1 MPAPDPPP
9 DPPGDEPDVQPGDL
23 PPGPPDPPGDE
34 PDLQPGSPADGRPR
48 EEAGDR
54 ADDRR
59 SGRGR
64 RSRGRRHGGGLH
76 RWGPGPTP
84 PSWWPEG
91 EPWPPTRPP
100 WAGRPGR
107 QAQGAGAGGS
117 SDQPGELG
125 ATGPGG
131 RQWPGHWG
139 DHRHQWGYGPPWR
152 PVMPRHF
159 RRRFLGAIV
168 VSLVTVVGLALA
180 AGVLFDGGRPRQAEP
195 RRHPFALVG
204 FAATILLIGGAGS
217 ALAYRR
223 LSRPVGDL
231 LDAAGQ
237 VADGDF
243 DVAVE
248 PGGPRELQSLARAFN
263 EMAGR
268 LAADEGRRR
277 RFLADVSHELRTPLA
292 VLQSGIE
299 AQLDGIHE
307 RDDQHL
313 ASLLEETK
321 RLGHLVDDLHTLAL
335 ADAGRLVLHREAVH
349 PGGIV
354 EDAIESHRPLA
365 ERKQVTL
372 TSTLDGGLPTIEADP
387 TRVRQVLDNLLSN
400 AVRHTPAGR
409 GVRVTARLDAG
420 TTRPSPDGELG
431 GSPSAGSA
439 ADGVAHQAPGRAV
452 RITVTDG
459 GPGFPPDQLA
469 HVFDRFTR
477 AVDSK
482 GSGLGLSIARDLVEA
497 HGGTIEARN
506 TGTGGGGGGAEVSF
520 TLPL

>member
-1 MPAPDPPP
+1 MPTAPTPP
-9 DPPGDEPDVQPGDL
+9 DPPDDLPAGRPGGRPDEAPVDRSDDRPGEQPGEQFDDR
-23 PPGPPDPPGDE
+23 PGE
-34 PDLQPGSPADGRPR
+34 QPG
-48 EEAGDR
+48 EQF
-54 ADDRR
+54 DDR
-59 SGRGR
+59 GRG
-64 RSRGRRHGGGLH
+64 RSRGRRHGGGMH

-100 WAGRPGR
+100 WASRR
-107 QAQGAGAGGS
+107 AQGPGAVG
-117 SDQPGELG
+117 DQPGEPG
-125 ATGPGG
+125 APGTGHRHG
-131 RQWPGHWG
+131 PGHWG
-139 DHRHQWGYGPPWR
+139 GHGPHWGHGPPWR
-152 PVMPRHF
+152 PVRPRHF

-168 VSLVTVVGLALA
+168 VFLLVVVGLAMA
-180 AGVLFDGGRPRQAEP
+180 AGILFDGGRPRQAEP

-204 FAATILLIGGAGS
+204 FAATVLLIGGAGS

-231 LDAAGQ
+231 LEAASQ
-237 VADGDF
+237 VAGGDF
-243 DVAVE
+243 DVDVE

-268 LAADEGRRR
+268 LAANEGQRR

-349 PGGIV
+349 PGGLV

-365 ERKQVTL
+365 ERTQVTL
-372 TSTLDGGLPTIEADP
+372 TSALDEGLPAIEADP

-400 AVRHTPAGR
+400 AVRHTPAGSA
-409 GVRVTARLDAG
+409 VRVTARLDG
-420 TTRPSPDGELG
+420 QLG
-431 GSPSAGSA
+431 GR
-439 ADGVAHQAPGRAV
+439 VV
-452 RITVTDG
+452 RITVSDG

-506 TGTGGGGGGAEVSF
+506 TGTDGGGGAEVSF
-520 TLPL
+520 TLPF